1 MIDAITLKYLEKE
14 GFLLDLPLNKS
25 IDEIIIKLLK
35 ENNPRFFLAIPL
47 ILKYDFDYNKIIKKL
62 NQNEIKNLNK
72 IISITKKIFKITNAN
87 SQSLNKIK
95 INDKFKKSEFDYYY
109 NAFNDFLKNK
119 EKREDDKLKKN
130 ISLRNKLDI
139 NKSLSIIF
147 SPGKIKILN
156 KIFNYEPL
164 TNTELKYYYRSIR
177 PYIKAIS
184 NEDLRNYL
192 KIIDNIKK
200 KVE

>member
-1 MIDAITLKYLEKE
+1 MIDAITLKYLERE
-14 GFLLDLPLNKS
+14 GFLLDFPLNKS
-25 IDEIIIKLLK
+25 NDEIIIKLIQ

-47 ILKYDFDYNKIIKKL
+47 LLKYDFNYDKIINKL
-62 NQNEIKNLNK
+62 NKHELKNLNK
-72 IISITKKIFKITNAN
+72 IISITKKIFK
-87 SQSLNKIK
+87 K
-95 INDKFKKSEFDYYY
+95 INFNNSLLNNLNIKEKFNQNEFDYY
-109 NAFNDFLKNK
+109 NNSFIDFLKNK
-119 EKREDDKLKKN
+119 ENLQEYKFKKN
-130 ISLRNKLDI
+130 ILLRNKLDI

-156 KIFNYEPL
+156 KIFNHDTL
-164 TNTELKYYYRSIR
+164 SNTELKYYYRSIR

-200 KVE
+200 NVE